1 VGGAILPFGLYYE
14 GINRI
19 RSTRASITSTLEPIM
34 AGVFSFVFLGEV
46 LEPLQIL
53 GGVLALAAIVLLH
66 IRQEYDE
73 KAPAVVR
80 MKQKN
85 QVE

>member
-1 VGGAILPFGLYYE
+1 
-14 GINRI
+14 
-19 RSTRASITSTLEPIM
+19 M

-66 IRQEYDE
+66 LRQEHDE
-73 KAPAVVR
+73 KAPAVIR

-85 QVE
+85 QVG